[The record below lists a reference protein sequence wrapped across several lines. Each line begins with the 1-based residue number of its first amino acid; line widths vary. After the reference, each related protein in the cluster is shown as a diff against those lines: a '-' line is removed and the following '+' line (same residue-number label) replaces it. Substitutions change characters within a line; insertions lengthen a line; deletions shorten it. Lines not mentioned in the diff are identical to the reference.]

1 MHSINKNRL
10 PSRTNSNSKTQAR
23 STGQGSSAEARSNAA
38 PATTDVTHTQAPQ
51 ELQAA
56 STGAAHEQNPHDL
69 QATVKTA
76 DDMQAV
82 LDRFEA
88 ERAQGKPVA
97 VISGGSLSGYA
108 VALKLKNLGFNV
120 INAEARNT
128 YTRQNVVGLKEEAV
142 HSLAHLSPDGSLLD
156 SLAESNRISMRK
168 SRIVEKDGTLQQA
181 PSPSHRFA
189 DWLMPKQNGNP
200 LPPRIPVREAA
211 PPKQPSFIDANP
223 AAAKK
228 HEPMEH
234 LNLEWP
240 NKEVVTAMDPKDWN
254 YPNMER
260 ISEDTVAI
268 GQIRDLEVGLN
279 QHAVKQGI
287 EVAHARVA
295 LKDMGSQYSPTFQ
308 FGDERVSPKFPVDL
322 VVVAEGKGKNT
333 SVISPQQNVIETGES
348 WYQRNFVV
356 EPGLNSGTSLVGSRT
371 DPDKRPL
378 VPIRINRK
386 DDSLINVAHY
396 ARRDETADEVWAKN
410 ADRTQATLRAAGS
423 AADANDPSIVEYRS
437 GRIDVNYR
445 RSETTAR
452 GNAVLVG
459 DAAGTGSPLAGAGG
473 SLALSIYPE
482 AVERLVKHPG
492 FNDPNTREQANA
504 AYRED
509 ADKAV
514 DVWQRKSVDIQRA
527 LNLVPTETA
536 QQVNASSGKVKSLK
550 NSVE

>member
-1 MHSINKNRL
+1 MHSISKSRL
-10 PSRTNSNSKTQAR
+10 PSRPNVDSKKTSR
-23 STGQGSSAEARSNAA
+23 NTSQGSSAASRGNTA
-38 PATTDVTHTQAPQ
+38 PAATDVTHTQAPQ
-51 ELQAA
+51 AAA
-56 STGAAHEQNPHDL
+56 STEAAHEQNPHDL

-76 DDMQAV
+76 EDMQAV

-120 INAEARNT
+120 ISAEARGT

-142 HSLAHLSPDGSLLD
+142 HSLAHLSPDGSLLN
-156 SLAESNRISMRK
+156 SLAESNRLSMRK
-168 SRIVEKDGTLQQA
+168 SRIVEKDNTLQQA
-181 PSPSHRFA
+181 PSSSHRFA
-189 DWLMPKQNGNP
+189 DWLMPQQNGNP
-200 LPPRIPVREAA
+200 LPPRIPVREAE
-211 PPKQPSFIDANP
+211 PQKQPSFIDANP
-223 AAAKK
+223 ATAKK

-240 NKEVVTAMDPKDWN
+240 NKEVVTAMDPKEWN

-260 ISEDTVAI
+260 ISEDTLAI

-295 LKDMGSQYSPTFQ
+295 LKDMGSQYSPEFQ
-308 FGDERVSPKFPVDL
+308 FGNEHVATRFPVDL

-333 SVISPQQNVIETGES
+333 SVISPEQHSIETGES

-396 ARRDETADEVWAKN
+396 ARRDETAEEVWAKN